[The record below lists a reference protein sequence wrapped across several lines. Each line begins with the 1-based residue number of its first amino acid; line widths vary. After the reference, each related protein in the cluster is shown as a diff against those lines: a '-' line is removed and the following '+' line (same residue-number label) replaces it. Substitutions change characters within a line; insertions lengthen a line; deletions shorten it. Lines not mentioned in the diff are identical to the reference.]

1 MGRGIWKLKM
11 SKCVEDMKEYEG
23 VCVKYEENMEDYGGT
38 CGKYEGIWRSMREKV
53 GLAYSVEK
61 FLSLRRDCTLS
72 GVFF

>member
-38 CGKYEGIWRSMREKV
+38 CGKYEGI
-53 GLAYSVEK
+53 
-61 FLSLRRDCTLS
+61 
-72 GVFF
+72 